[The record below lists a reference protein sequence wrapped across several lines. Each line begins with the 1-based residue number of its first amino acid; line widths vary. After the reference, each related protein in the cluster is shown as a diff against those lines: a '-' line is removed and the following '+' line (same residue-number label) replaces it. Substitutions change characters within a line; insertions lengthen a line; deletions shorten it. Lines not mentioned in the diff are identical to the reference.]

1 MDGLDVGEVEFVLQV
16 EAERVVED
24 VGHVQPASLE
34 IASWGAS

>member
-1 MDGLDVGEVEFVLQV
+1 MDGLDVSEVEFVLQV

-34 IASWGAS
+34 IALWGAS